1 MLIQQSIVI
10 QQIKIGSISNA
21 SIVQIGTTG
30 TWQAYADLNNTGQ
43 FQTIIDQAEFDAPI
57 VPLAPPSM

>member
-10 QQIKIGSISNA
+10 QQIRIGSISNA

-43 FQTIIDQAEFDAPI
+43 FKGVLDQPEFDAPI